1 MESISRETAA
11 YAFIKKKRI
20 ATAGTAS
27 LAMTEKTVVIPREC
41 SDRGNPQTPKMQ
53 NSQVVHPANPA
64 KKLGEENEKGLECVR
79 IRLSVY
85 IITVKY
91 EEKKQEIIKSVLS

>member
-1 MESISRETAA
+1 M
-11 YAFIKKKRI
+11 YFPIKCKTRR
-20 ATAGTAS
+20 A
-27 LAMTEKTVVIPREC
+27 LAC
-41 SDRGNPQTPKMQ
+41 GSC
-53 NSQVVHPANPA
+53 

-85 IITVKY
+85 IITCKY